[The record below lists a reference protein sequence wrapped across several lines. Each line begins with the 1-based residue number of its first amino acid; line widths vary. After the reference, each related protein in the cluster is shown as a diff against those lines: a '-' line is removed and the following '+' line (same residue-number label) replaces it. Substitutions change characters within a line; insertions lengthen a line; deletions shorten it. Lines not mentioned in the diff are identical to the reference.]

1 MFMVPAANAFLFSV
15 QRALP
20 TELPAALTGLAV
32 DTDEKTLYI
41 RCFFQGPLTAGDR
54 EFMNYL
60 QEAVWADFFPTIHVE
75 VEGLDSALAGMLPI
89 GTWVYQGEA
98 RNLVHA

>member
-1 MFMVPAANAFLFSV
+1 MVTEPTNAFLFSV

-20 TELPAALTGLAV
+20 GELPPALSGLAV

-41 RCFFQGPLTAGDR
+41 RCFFHGPVTETGR
-54 EFMNYL
+54 EFMSYL

-75 VEGLDSALAGMLPI
+75 VEGLDAALADVLPV
-89 GTWVYQGEA
+89 GTWVYRSAA
-98 RNLVHA
+98 RELVHS

>member
-1 MFMVPAANAFLFSV
+1 MFAEPNAFLFSV

-41 RCFFQGPLTAGDR
+41 RCFFQGAVDR
-54 EFMNYL
+54 EFVSYM
-60 QEAVWADFFPTIHVE
+60 QEAVWADFFPTIRVE
-75 VEGLDSALAGMLPI
+75 AEGLPSSLSEQVPASA
-89 GTWVYQGEA
+89 WVYRSET
-98 RNLVHA
+98 RELVHA